1 MEHKESF
8 ILTTDKISADMMKKA
23 GFQLITSQ
31 NGNFIFMNNQNI
43 YFNFSNVN
51 VCFTNILTF

>member
-31 NGNFIFMNNQNI
+31 NGNFIF
-43 YFNFSNVN
+43 SNVN